1 MLTYLKWIAITPML
15 LALGLFAMPASA
27 YEDETDMPTPLRLSY
42 VYGDVSISRA
52 EDAGWEE
59 ARVNLPLVAGDLL
72 ETGSASAMELQLGN
86 RAFVRADANTRLRIT
101 GLDAHTL
108 RIEIDAGRLS
118 LDVRA
123 LPEPDYLID
132 VGARGTLFTLE
143 REGYYRV
150 DVDHEQRFVVRRG
163 GQAVLIAGDGGSLTL
178 QSLEAVWMRGD
189 NLAQAETGAAP
200 TLDAWDRW
208 NLERTDDLIAAASTR
223 YLPADVAGAYD
234 LDHYGSWQV
243 TAAYGPVWQ
252 PYLVAPG
259 WVPYSSGHW
268 IWDPIYQ
275 WTWIDDAP
283 WGWAPFHYGR
293 WITLGNRWAWV
304 PGPLIRRAV
313 YAPALVAFFHVGTH
327 SAPRRSWVALG
338 WGEPV
343 VPWWGR
349 SGFAGKPSW
358 RGWGGPRIVNRSV
371 VKTTAVIQVRDIVYA
386 NSRIYNALVAA
397 PVEQF
402 GRKDLKKSRLTAQ
415 TRQTLKPVQGAI
427 AQAPLRMR
435 GTVEARPSRTDG
447 TQRWR
452 EEGGKRTDSVALSRS
467 TARTRSNATATQ
479 RDDALP
485 RRAVRDKSST
495 QLPRKPA
502 AVLPREPSPR
512 PEVMIPGRNVSPGRE
527 ARSLDAARGSRLT
540 RDTDVLDAARRA
552 GHKQESTRETRIL
565 RDADGIDDSR
575 RATRAEGPPRG
586 AGATRDTDIGNEVG
600 GGGRAEQRRELQRL
614 PGEQAAR
621 GQGAMR
627 STPYGLT
634 REFGRQSPPQRAHV
648 PNAAPESRWNNRAQP
663 ERGRSFGAQ

>member
-1 MLTYLKWIAITPML
+1 MLSYLKWIAITPML
-15 LALGLFAMPASA
+15 LAMSLLAMPASA

-42 VYGDVSISRA
+42 VNGDVSISRA
-52 EDAGWEE
+52 EDEGWEE

-108 RIEIDAGRLS
+108 RVEIDAGRLS

-123 LPEPDYLID
+123 LPEQDYLID

-150 DVDHEQRFVVRRG
+150 DVGNEQRYVVRRG

-178 QSLEAVWMRGD
+178 QSLEAVWMRDD

-234 LDHYGSWQV
+234 LDRYGSWQV
-243 TAAYGPVWQ
+243 TASYGPVWQ

-268 IWDPIYQ
+268 VWDPIYQ

-293 WITLGNRWAWV
+293 WIYLGNRWAWV
-304 PGPLIRRAV
+304 PGPLVRRAV
-313 YAPALVAFFHVGTH
+313 YAPALVAFFHVGSY
-327 SAPRRSWVALG
+327 SAPRRCWVALG

-358 RGWGGPRIVNRSV
+358 RGWGGPRIVNRTV
-371 VKTTAVIQVRDIVYA
+371 VKTTTVIQSRDIVYD

-415 TRQTLKPVQGAI
+415 SRSMLKPVQGAI
-427 AQAPLRMR
+427 AQPPLRTR
-435 GTVEARPSRTDG
+435 GTVAARPSRTEEG
-447 TQRWR
+447 QRWR
-452 EEGGKRTDSVALSRS
+452 EERVQGTDSVSPSRS
-467 TARTRSNATATQ
+467 TARTRSNATAAQ

-485 RRAVRDKSST
+485 RRAVPEQSSV
-495 QLPRKPA
+495 QMPRKPA

-512 PEVMIPGRNVSPGRE
+512 PEMLIPGHNVSPGSE
-527 ARSLDAARGSRLT
+527 ARQLDATRGSRLT
-540 RDTDVLDAARRA
+540 RDADGLDATRRA
-552 GHKQESTRETRIL
+552 GRQEQSTREIRVL
-565 RDADGIDDSR
+565 READGMDESG
-575 RATRAEGPPRG
+575 RA
-586 AGATRDTDIGNEVG
+586 
-600 GGGRAEQRRELQRL
+600 GRAEQRGFQQRL
-614 PGEQAAR
+614 PGEPEAR
-621 GQGAMR
+621 GQDAMR
-627 STPYGLT
+627 STPYGLS

-648 PNAAPESRWNNRAQP
+648 PNAAPESRWENRAQP
-663 ERGRSFGAQ
+663 ERGRSFGTQ